1 MSKQSWFST
10 KFARKERGEAW
21 LILIFGAVCGR
32 FKSFYK
38 KYKHNFFCTVL
49 FLLFTSIQYYWTAK
63 YQIHCS
69 FHRLRELHTRN
80 NRLNMLLELA
90 VYMRQLRRLIVL
102 DLRANPICSMPS
114 YKDVVINTFPI
125 LLSLDALEINPVEQ
139 VHKAVS
145 TFGHCPYFSAL
156 NGKELPVAQCQVPAQ
171 FLAF

>member
-1 MSKQSWFST
+1 
-10 KFARKERGEAW
+10 
-21 LILIFGAVCGR
+21 
-32 FKSFYK
+32 
-38 KYKHNFFCTVL
+38 
-49 FLLFTSIQYYWTAK
+49 
-63 YQIHCS
+63 
-69 FHRLRELHTRN
+69 
-80 NRLNMLLELA
+80 MLLELA